1 MNLVTGKISTGKAV
15 RFDDFIKKYQ
25 ESKAT
30 VKTASVQ
37 EEVTKVAEEIEEVK
51 EVKEV
56 KEEAPCCENI
66 KDEEDKAECE
76 EECKEEEKEEAKEE
90 AKEAS
95 KKSQFVKIA
104 NLDAKNKK
112 FLTDYWRQIFGDDY
126 VNALVADK

>member
-1 MNLVTGKISTGKAV
+1 MNLVTGKISTGKPV

-25 ESKAT
+25 ESQAT

-37 EEVTKVAEEIEEVK
+37 EEVVKVAEEVEEVK
-51 EVKEV
+51 EEV
-56 KEEAPCCENI
+56 KEEETPCPCE
-66 KDEEDKAECE
+66 KVEECE
-76 EECKEEEKEEAKEE
+76 EKKEEKEEEKKEEAKEE
-90 AKEAS
+90 EKEAN

-104 NLDAKNKK
+104 NLDAKSKK